1 MTTIAKPTLQTPSTR
16 WPPGGARLTPLL
28 IAAGACVAV
37 AAPCLAS
44 GYQLFVLTMI
54 AIYAIAIL
62 GLNILAGFNGQISLG
77 QGAFFAIG
85 AYVTGILLAT
95 ETAPSWAAVPTAA
108 ICCFVV
114 GFLFGFPALRLEGV
128 YLGLATFSLAV
139 TTPYV
144 LKSHMLEP
152 WTGGVQGLVLSKP
165 QAPWGLPLSDDQWLY
180 SVCIIVAVLAFWL
193 GRNILSGR
201 IGRAIVAVRDN
212 PTAAEAMGIDLAITK
227 STTFAVSALYA
238 GLAGAL
244 AALAT
249 EFVSPD
255 TFTVTLSI
263 SLLVGSV
270 IGGNTSIIGAPIG
283 AAFVVLLP
291 NLADQVS
298 KAAPSAIFG
307 IVLIGLVLVAPMGL
321 VGLTRRIWTAHRS
334 NRQAVA
340 R

>member
-1 MTTIAKPTLQTPSTR
+1 MTTIAKPSLETPCTR
-16 WPPGGARLTPLL
+16 WPLGGARLPPLL
-28 IAAGACVAV
+28 IATGLCIAV
-37 AAPCLAS
+37 AAPCLAT

-62 GLNILAGFNGQISLG
+62 GLNILAGFNGQVSLG

-85 AYVTGILLAT
+85 AYITGILLAT
-95 ETAPSWAAVPTAA
+95 ETAPYWIAVPIAAVG
-108 ICCFVV
+108 CFIV

-144 LKSHMLEP
+144 LKSHTLEP

-165 QAPWGLPLSDDQWLY
+165 EPPWGLPLTDDQWLY
-180 SVCIIVAVLAFWL
+180 GVCVVVALLMFWL
-193 GRNILSGR
+193 GRNILTGR
-201 IGRAIVAVRDN
+201 VGRAIVAVRDN
-212 PTAAEAMGIDLAITK
+212 PTAAEAMGINLAVTK

-244 AALAT
+244 AALVT

-255 TFTVTLSI
+255 TFTVALSI

-291 NLADQVS
+291 NIADQMS

-307 IVLIGLVLVAPMGL
+307 IVLISLVLVAPTGI
-321 VGLTRRIWTAHRS
+321 VGLAKRILRTS
-334 NRQAVA
+334 LTP
-340 R
+340 